1 MEPGHGSDSEVPS
14 FRLLSVEARSQE
26 EVNGSRGSFPPPC
39 APSTQ
44 PSLAVIPWGNRIP
57 GLRGRALN
65 PGRADLPEGHH
76 GKGKV
81 W

>member
-44 PSLAVIPWGNRIP
+44 PSLAVIPCGSRIP
-57 GLRGRALN
+57 GVRGRAIN
-65 PGRADLPEGHH
+65 PGSADLP
-76 GKGKV
+76 
-81 W
+81 